1 MADKNTIKNWFR
13 TGLKPTQA
21 QFWATWDSFW
31 HKDEKIPISA
41 IDDIET
47 ILNEKADR
55 EALQNHLTDV
65 NAHADLFSQIKTSG
79 RFLINRNNVMIFA
92 DEPLQGDTVT
102 GMVEGEY
109 LNAGT
114 FYGGNFELLS
124 SYIEPVSFEDA
135 FFTITNV
142 TPGSIITFR
151 VNEKTDKTIEYYLVH
166 YSQFGD
172 FISATPFSLD
182 QLILEDS
189 NNEIEEYSYTLNV
202 PNDGQINIQNS
213 NEQNVSNVYA
223 IEQININ

>member
-1 MADKNTIKNWFR
+1 MADKNTIRNWFR
-13 TGLKPTQA
+13 TGLRPTQA

-31 HKDEKIPISA
+31 HKDEMIPVSKINNLQNV
-41 IDDIET
+41 
-47 ILNEKADR
+47 LNVKADQ
-55 EALQNHLTDV
+55 EALQNHLDNP
-65 NAHADLFSQIKTSG
+65 NAHADLFSQIKTTG
-79 RFLINRNNVMIFA
+79 RFLINRNNLMFFA

-135 FFTITNV
+135 FFTITNID
-142 TPGSIITFR
+142 PGSSMTFS
-151 VNEKTDKTIEYYLVH
+151 VIAGTDKTIEYYLVH

-182 QLILEDS
+182 QLLFDDLQG
-189 NNEIEEYSYTLNV
+189 IEEYTYTLNV
-202 PNDGQINIQNS
+202 PTYGQINIQNL
-213 NEQNVSNVYA
+213 NEENVSNLYT
-223 IEQININ
+223 IPQTSR